1 MIEKLALRLF
11 GEISRPFLDYFD
23 SLRTTLKTADMKYS
37 FHEYVSLLFLATA
50 LTWILFMIIGSVFIT
65 FTLIRISLESLAYSI
80 SLVVML
86 SFPITGGVFFLGY
99 YYPNLKAKSV
109 KTEIERSLPFAVFY
123 MATSASSGVNPTQIF
138 RMLSA
143 RGGIIGREAKKIYND
158 VVTMGM
164 NLSDA
169 LQKAATR
176 SPSPQFADLLWGMIS
191 MITTGGDIESYLRGK
206 TRTFMSQ
213 YRRSLND
220 YAKQISMYTEI
231 YITLI
236 IIGSLFFIVLIA
248 IISPLV
254 GGQTILIQTFLVFF
268 FIPLIS
274 MGFIVLLK
282 GISPSE

>member
-1 MIEKLALRLF
+1 MIEKLAIRLF
-11 GEISRPFLDYFD
+11 GNLTRPYLDYFEG
-23 SLRTTLKTADMKYS
+23 LRTNLKTADIKTPY
-37 FHEYVSLLFLATA
+37 HEYVSLLIFASSVAWVITLVVGGMFITLIISDIIYSLTLTFLLSLPAA
-50 LTWILFMIIGSVFIT
+50 GSVFI
-65 FTLIRISLESLAYSI
+65 F
-80 SLVVML
+80 
-86 SFPITGGVFFLGY
+86 GY
-99 YYPNLKAKSV
+99 YYPSLKSKSV

-138 RMLSA
+138 KMLSV
-143 RGGIIGREAKKIYND
+143 RGGTVGREAKKIYND

-164 NLSDA
+164 NLTNA
-169 LQKAATR
+169 LQKAAMR

-191 MITTGGDIESYLRGK
+191 ILTTGGDIEQYLRGK
-206 TRTFMSQ
+206 TRAFMSQ

-248 IISPLV
+248 IISPLT
-254 GGQTILIQTFLVFF
+254 GSQTVLIQTFLVFF
-268 FIPLIS
+268 FIPLVS
-274 MGFIVLLK
+274 AGFIVLLK

>member
-1 MIEKLALRLF
+1 MIEKLAIRLF
-11 GEISRPFLDYFD
+11 GNLTRPYLDYFD
-23 SLRTTLKTADMKYS
+23 SLRNNLKTADINIPLS
-37 FHEYVSLLFLATA
+37 EYVCMMCFASFLT
-50 LTWILFMIIGSVFIT
+50 FMLSMVFGTVFIT
-65 FTLIRISLESLAYSI
+65 YALVYTAYSYT
-80 SLVVML
+80 L
-86 SFPITGGVFFLGY
+86 SILLALGLSGLVFFLSY
-99 YYPNLKAKSV
+99 YYPNLKAQSV

-138 RMLSA
+138 KMLSV
-143 RGGIIGREAKKIYND
+143 RGGIVGREAKKIYND

-176 SPSPQFADLLWGMIS
+176 SPSPQFSDLLWGMIS
-191 MITTGGDIESYLRGK
+191 VMTTGGSIENYLRGK
-206 TRTFMSQ
+206 TRAFMAQ
-213 YRRSLND
+213 YRRALND
-220 YAKQISMYTEI
+220 YAKQISMYTEV

-248 IISPLV
+248 IISPLT
-254 GGQTILIQTFLVFF
+254 GGGTLFIQTFLVFF
-268 FIPLIS
+268 FIPLVS